1 MGKGNDKVPKTIL
14 IADDQD
20 FVCSLMTRMLQQL
33 GFFTTAVSNGRE
45 AAEAL
50 KFVDGALI
58 LDQQMG
64 GLTGL
69 ELLKLVRTGE
79 TILERGFPV
88 LIITGHADMDVVKLA
103 SELDVT
109 ALLTK
114 PVSKEQ
120 LKDRMNCALTRRIDV
135 KPVASYAAIAV
146 PKAKIEDLPVTKIPM
161 PVANKQPKPEDERP
175 TEVKAWVLKGKGGAD
190 PSSSPEGEERRIHY
204 TDIRPGMMLVE
215 NLYTK
220 NGALLLSAG
229 TELTEDLIDRLK
241 AKCRTKGAATYL
253 TVVEYEQSSSVES
266 P

>member
-1 MGKGNDKVPKTIL
+1 MPKSIL

-20 FVCSLMTRMLQQL
+20 FVRSLMTRMLQQL
-33 GFFTTAVSNGRE
+33 GFETTAVSNGRE
-45 AAEAL
+45 AAVAL
-50 KFVDGALI
+50 KFIDAALI

-88 LIITGHADMDVVKLA
+88 LIVTGHADMDVVKLA

-135 KPVASYAAIAV
+135 KPVPGYAAIEV
-146 PKAKIEDLPVTKIPM
+146 PKAKVEDLPVTEVPLPATK
-161 PVANKQPKPEDERP
+161 KQPKTEDKQP
-175 TEVKAWVLKGKGGAD
+175 TEVKAWVLRGKGGAD
-190 PSSSPEGEERRIHY
+190 PSSLPQAEERRIHY
-204 TDIRPGMMLVE
+204 TNIRPGMMLVE

-229 TELTEDLIDRLK
+229 TELTEDLIGRLK
-241 AKCRTKGAATYL
+241 AKCRSKGTAAYFTIA
-253 TVVEYEQSSSVES
+253 EFDRSSSSES